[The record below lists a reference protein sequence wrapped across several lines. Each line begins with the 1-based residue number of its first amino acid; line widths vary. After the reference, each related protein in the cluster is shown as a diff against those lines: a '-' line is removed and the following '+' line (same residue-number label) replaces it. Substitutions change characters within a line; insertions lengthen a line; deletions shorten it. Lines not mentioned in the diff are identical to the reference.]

1 MVNDMEKLLRIKD
14 MSVSSRNTRLILM
27 MQVMQ
32 SMIFFLPVLILYY
45 QAEIGLTFRDFMI
58 IEAIFCATIILM
70 EVPSGWLSDLWS
82 RKNTLAAGL
91 AFTSMGFA
99 QLLFADNF
107 TEAAV
112 SEVFTG
118 IGVSLIS
125 GTNSAML
132 YDSLLQDGKT
142 DDYRRL
148 EGLRHGSSLYALAFA
163 CLAGGVMYQFDHH
176 LPVLMTVITQLIGMI
191 CALLMIEP
199 VREYKEAE
207 KHPIADMFDTM
218 KFALHGHK
226 EIAGI
231 IFFAMVIFTST
242 KIMLWV
248 QQPYYALLELPEIW
262 YGVFTATG
270 LLIGGMGGHL
280 GHMLD
285 GHIRNRTM
293 FLFMLVAVVSACLIA
308 GMVKSLA
315 VVPLLLIGSVMWGF
329 GWPRVQSAIN
339 MRVSSER
346 RATILSTASLMISL
360 AFIPIGSTMGVV
372 AGAWGIQNALLALGI
387 FILIGGGLSLGVFV
401 FNARR
406 KESAL
411 A

>member
-1 MVNDMEKLLRIKD
+1 MEKLSYLKSL
-14 MSVSSRNTRLILM
+14 SVSARNTRLILM
-27 MQVMQ
+27 MQCCQ
-32 SMIFFLPVLILYY
+32 SAIFFLPVLILYY
-45 QAEIGLTFRDFMI
+45 QDEIGLTFKDFMM
-58 IEAIFCATIILM
+58 IEAIFCATIIAM
-70 EVPSGWLSDLWS
+70 EIPSGWMSDIWS
-82 RKNTLAAGL
+82 RKHTLAGGL
-91 AFTSMGFA
+91 FFTASGFA
-99 QLLFADNF
+99 WLFIADSF
-107 TEAAV
+107 GDAV
-112 SEVFTG
+112 FGEILTG

-132 YDSLLQDGKT
+132 YDSLLQDGRQE
-142 DDYRRL
+142 DYRRL
-148 EGLRHGSSLYALAFA
+148 EGLRHGCSLYALAFA
-163 CLAGGVMYQFDHH
+163 SLAGGLLYQVSHD
-176 LPVLMTVITQLIGMI
+176 LPVMLTVIAQTMGMI
-191 CALLMIEP
+191 CALLMVEP

-207 KHPIADMFDTM
+207 KHPVADMLDTM

-248 QQPYYALLELPEIW
+248 QQPYYQLLELPEVW

-270 LLIGGMGGHL
+270 FLLGGLGGHL

-285 GHIRNRTM
+285 GHVRNRTM
-293 FLFMLVAVVSACLIA
+293 FLFMLVTVVGSCLTA
-308 GMVKSLA
+308 GLVKSVA

-360 AFIPIGSTMGVV
+360 AFIPIGPVMGLMTDV
-372 AGAWGIQNALLALGI
+372 WGIQQGLLALGL
-387 FILIGGGLSLGVFV
+387 FILAGGGLSLTLFV
-401 FNARR
+401 VTARR
-406 KESAL
+406 KEAL
-411 A
+411 S

>member
-1 MVNDMEKLLRIKD
+1 MVNEMEKLLRLKD
-14 MSVSSRNTRLILM
+14 MSVSHRNTRLLLI
-27 MQVMQ
+27 MQ
-32 SMIFFLPVLILYY
+32 SCQSAIFFLPVLILYY
-45 QAEIGLTFRDFMI
+45 QAEIGLSFKDFMI
-58 IEAIFCATIILM
+58 IEAIFCATIIMM
-70 EVPSGWLSDLWS
+70 EIPSGWLSDLWS

-91 AFTSMGFA
+91 FFTTAGFSWLLIADSFWDAAFG
-99 QLLFADNF
+99 
-107 TEAAV
+107 
-112 SEVFTG
+112 EVLTG

-132 YDSLLQDGKT
+132 YDSLLQDGRQ
-142 DDYRRL
+142 DDYRKL

-163 CLAGGVMYQFDHH
+163 SLAGGFLYQINHD
-176 LPVLMTVITQLIGMI
+176 LPVIITILVQASGMV

-207 KHPIADMFDTM
+207 KHPIADMLDTM

-248 QQPYYALLELPEIW
+248 QQPYYELLQLPEIW

-270 LLIGGMGGHL
+270 FLLGGMGGHL
-280 GHMLD
+280 GHMFD
-285 GHIRNRTM
+285 GHVRNRTM

-308 GMVKSLA
+308 GTVKSLG

-360 AFIPIGSTMGVV
+360 AFIPIGSAMGLVT
-372 AGAWGIQNALLALGI
+372 GAWGIQNALLMLGV
-387 FILIGGGLSLGVFV
+387 FILIGGSFSLGLFV

-406 KESAL
+406 KEAL

>member
-1 MVNDMEKLLRIKD
+1 MVNEMEKFLRIKD
-14 MSVSSRNTRLILM
+14 LSISHRNTRLLLL
-27 MQVMQ
+27 MQ
-32 SMIFFLPVLILYY
+32 SCQSAIFFLPVLILYY
-45 QAEIGLTFRDFMI
+45 QAEIGLTFKDFMI
-58 IEAIFCATIILM
+58 IEAIFCATIITM
-70 EVPSGWLSDLWS
+70 EIPSGWLSDLWS

-91 AFTSMGFA
+91 AFTTAGFSF
-99 QLLFADNF
+99 LLVADNF
-107 TEAAV
+107 WQAAF
-112 SEVFTG
+112 SEVLTG

-132 YDSLLQDGKT
+132 YDSLLQDGRT
-142 DDYRRL
+142 DEYRRL

-163 CLAGGVMYQFDHH
+163 SLAGGFLYQINHS
-176 LPVLMTVITQLIGMI
+176 LPVMVTVLGQACGII
-191 CALLMIEP
+191 CALLMREP
-199 VREYKEAE
+199 VREHKAAE
-207 KHPIADMFDTM
+207 KHPIADMVDTM

-270 LLIGGMGGHL
+270 FLLGGLSGHL
-280 GHMLD
+280 GHKLD
-285 GHIRNRTM
+285 NRIRNRTM
-293 FLFMLVAVVSACLIA
+293 FVFMLAAVVTACLIA
-308 GMVKSLA
+308 GTVKSHA
-315 VVPLLLIGSVMWGF
+315 VIPLLLVGSVMWGF

-346 RATILSTASLMISL
+346 RATILSTAALMISL
-360 AFIPIGSTMGVV
+360 AFIPVGSLMGIVTE
-372 AGAWGIQNALLALGI
+372 AWGIQRGLFALGI
-387 FILIGGGLSLGVFV
+387 FILIGGGGSLGLFV
-401 FNARR
+401 INARR
-406 KESAL
+406 KEAV

>member
-1 MVNDMEKLLRIKD
+1 MEKLLHIKY
-14 MSVSSRNTRLILM
+14 MSVSERNTRLILM
-27 MQVMQ
+27 MQSCQ
-32 SMIFFLPVLILYY
+32 SAIFFLPVLILYY
-45 QAEIGLTFRDFMI
+45 QAEIGLTFKDFMI

-70 EVPSGWLSDLWS
+70 EIPSGWLSDLWS
-82 RKNTLAAGL
+82 RKRTLAAGL
-91 AFTSMGFA
+91 FFTASGFSW
-99 QLLFADNF
+99 LLLADNF
-107 TEAAV
+107 GEAAFA
-112 SEVFTG
+112 EILTG

-132 YDSLLQDGKT
+132 YDSLLQDGREQ
-142 DDYRRL
+142 DYRKL

-163 CLAGGVMYQFDHH
+163 SLTGGLLYQIDHH
-176 LPVLMTVITQLIGMI
+176 LPVMLTAVSQILGMF
-191 CALLMIEP
+191 CALLMVEP

-207 KHPIADMFDTM
+207 KHPIADMLDTM

-248 QQPYYALLELPEIW
+248 QQPYYQLLHLPEIW

-270 LLIGGMGGHL
+270 FLLGGLGGHL
-280 GHMLD
+280 GHLLD
-285 GHIRNRTM
+285 GHVRNRTM

-308 GMVKSLA
+308 GTVKSLG

-339 MRVSSER
+339 IRVSSER

-360 AFIPIGSTMGVV
+360 AFIPIGPVMGWMTDI
-372 AGAWGIQNALLALGI
+372 WGIQSGLLVLGL
-387 FILIGGGLSLGVFV
+387 FILAGGSCSLGLFV

-406 KESAL
+406 KEVL
-411 A
+411 V

>member
-27 MQVMQ
+27 MQSCQ

-45 QAEIGLTFRDFMI
+45 QAEIGLTFKDFMI
-58 IEAIFCATIILM
+58 IEAIFCATIIMM

-91 AFTSMGFA
+91 FFTASGFGWLLIADSFWDAAFG
-99 QLLFADNF
+99 
-107 TEAAV
+107 
-112 SEVFTG
+112 EVLTG

-163 CLAGGVMYQFDHH
+163 CFIGGFLYQIHH
-176 LPVLMTVITQLIGMI
+176 DLPVIMAVLAQICGMV
-191 CALLMIEP
+191 CALLLIEP
-199 VREYKEAE
+199 VRAYKEAE
-207 KHPIADMFDTM
+207 KHPLADMLDTM

-262 YGVFTATG
+262 YGILTACG
-270 LLIGGMGGHL
+270 FLLGGMGGHL
-280 GHMLD
+280 GHVLD

-293 FLFMLVAVVSACLIA
+293 FLFMLVAVVGACLIA
-308 GMVKSLA
+308 GTVKS
-315 VVPLLLIGSVMWGF
+315 VGVIPLLLIGSVMWGF

-360 AFIPIGSTMGVV
+360 AFIPVGSAMGIVT
-372 AGAWGIQNALLALGI
+372 GAWGIQQGLLALGV
-387 FILIGGGLSLGVFV
+387 FILIGGGLSLGLFV
-401 FNARR
+401 LNARR